1 MEQIYKNIRHNRL
14 LSCNFF
20 LCKLTLIREHERQA
34 RSCLKSLGT
43 VSTIV
48 FNQRIF
54 GTTVKIKKI
63 TQTFYRES
71 LQFADFGA
79 NENPRIA
86 KPRISRTP
94 AFGYRCLLKL
104 YQILFTILIGNCLPI
119 SIQKVAII

>member
-1 MEQIYKNIRHNRL
+1 MCTIDSECVRFGKAA
-14 LSCNFF
+14 
-20 LCKLTLIREHERQA
+20 LTLQKVDIKQSYNPYFYHYFLEKE
-34 RSCLKSLGT
+34 
-43 VSTIV
+43 IW
-48 FNQRIF
+48 
-54 GTTVKIKKI
+54 KISITKI
-63 TQTFYRES
+63 WNGYRES
-71 LQFADFGA
+71 LQFADFGG